1 MTWSAKLIDEGQ
13 ILQPKIRGTPPL
25 LLDKARPVS
34 NIRHHRARFISQFQV
49 AFHRLV
55 MQPGNL
61 FNGFGTAIAFFL
73 CLYACGCSSDRPVAR
88 SSSTAQSGV
97 SYELRLGTQRIKF
110 DPKADDDLRQLG
122 EEVTGALGQLKK
134 QPKAANAALQA
145 AAKKYKR
152 GLQEI
157 QRLAEA
163 ARTASTAEQKKR
175 NIWLLLEVI
184 AGVNNDQRQPLP
196 ERVDVVELPWMLLGA
211 AHHPVGHGSAPAA
224 DLQPG
229 PQTDLSKL
237 DPLPSTFWR
246 RPGNIAAA
254 DLYHGFGRKNLSGI
268 EKKICAY
275 EGPKDSYGTNPG
287 FEVDSDGVKVKL
299 KFAEVSSEPLT
310 TRMFDALGFHSDET
324 DYAPE
329 AKVRYDRRIFQE
341 FNSRRELKTRF
352 TLFGLT
358 YYTMRLQKKYDP
370 FNYIAS
376 AVLRDGRR
384 WSGQELKSQLF
395 RDSKRK
401 HPEDDSANFKPEVE
415 ANVDYLVTVAANV
428 QPKNPDIKTIGS
440 WDHGQLDHAGR
451 RELRGAGILAAW
463 LGFFDTRYD
472 NMRVRVVKGA
482 GGEEIVHYFSD
493 LGGGMGHTT
502 GLLFMHGERPNEF
515 PWAFTRPGLSQ
526 GPGRMAKPLR
536 IEGYK
541 PIAPTESFAAMTI
554 DDARWMAR
562 LIGQLSEEQIVQA
575 LVASGY
581 DSAEVRLY
589 TGKLVNRRDRM
600 VRDLGLSAEIPLL
613 RPAGIDRKFS
623 YDPALDGPIIVNLPD
638 GRKEQAPVGNSKVVR
653 GKLVSSNPGAK

>member
-1 MTWSAKLIDEGQ
+1 MK
-13 ILQPKIRGTPPL
+13 
-25 LLDKARPVS
+25 
-34 NIRHHRARFISQFQV
+34 
-49 AFHRLV
+49 
-55 MQPGNL
+55 
-61 FNGFGTAIAFFL
+61 FNPEA
-73 CLYACGCSSDRPVAR
+73 
-88 SSSTAQSGV
+88 
-97 SYELRLGTQRIKF
+97 E
-110 DPKADDDLRQLG
+110 DDLRRLS
-122 EEVTGALGQLKK
+122 EEVTSGLGQLKK
-134 QPKAANAALQA
+134 QPKAPNPALQA
-145 AAKKYKR
+145 AVKKYKR

-157 QRLAEA
+157 RRLAEA
-163 ARTASTAEQKKR
+163 ARSASTPEQKKT
-175 NIWLLLEVI
+175 NIALLLEVV

-196 ERVDVVELPWMLLGA
+196 ERVDVVELPWLLLSA
-211 AHHPVGHGSAPAA
+211 AHHPVGRGETPAT

-246 RPGNIAAA
+246 RPANIAAE
-254 DLYHGFGRKNLSGI
+254 DLYHGFGRTKLSRI
-268 EKKICAY
+268 EQKICTY
-275 EGPKDSYGTNPG
+275 EGPKDTYGTNPG

-299 KFAEVSSEPLT
+299 KFAEISSEPLT
-310 TRMFDALGFHSDET
+310 TRMFDALGFHADET

-329 AKVRYDRRIFQE
+329 ARVRYDRRIFQE

-370 FNYIAS
+370 FKYIAW

-395 RDSKRK
+395 RDAALK
-401 HPEDDSANFKPEVE
+401 HPEDNPANFRPEVE
-415 ANVDYLVTVAANV
+415 TKIDYLVTLAANV
-428 QPKNPDIKTIGS
+428 QPKDPDIKTIGS
-440 WDHGQLDHAGR
+440 WDHGQLDHPGR
-451 RELRGAGILAAW
+451 RELRGAGVLAAW

-472 NMRVRVVKGA
+472 NMRVRLVKE
-482 GGEEIVHYFSD
+482 GGDEKIVHYFSD

-502 GLLFMHGERPNEF
+502 GLLFMHGERPNDF
-515 PWAFTRPGLSQ
+515 PWTFTKPGLWQ
-526 GPGRMAKPLR
+526 GPGRMARPLR

-589 TGKLVNRRDRM
+589 TEKLVNRRDRM
-600 VRDLGLSAEIPLL
+600 VRDLGLGSEIPLL
-613 RPAGIDRKFS
+613 RPAGIDREFS
-623 YDPALDGPIIVNLPD
+623 YDPAVDGPIIVNLPH
-638 GRKEQAPVGNSKVVR
+638 GQKAQAPIGNSKVFR
-653 GKLVSSNPGAK
+653 GKLVSFKGSAK